1 MAVHSEPW
9 LSWTSADYKEIEQFD
24 AWESALNDSHLR
36 WDLSRRHS
44 DSFTGLMGLKDFGNL
59 RVVRCDCGPCSGH
72 RASRQIR
79 ADGGEYFGALLL
91 LEGQE
96 RVRQNGREMLLR
108 PHSMMIW
115 DSTKEIEFAVDSSIR
130 KITVFIPNR
139 PSYQVDS
146 LRRHCGEVI
155 ECGRGIPAVV
165 ASHLTTLAGEL
176 ESIDHLAGAS
186 TVDLTVELI
195 AAALEAREDQ
205 SLTLAQRELIAAI
218 ESNILENLADTELT
232 PAVIAQRFSISKRYL
247 HLLFA
252 RTDRTVCEFI
262 AGNRLGRARREL
274 LSSTTT
280 GESITAI
287 AGRVGFG
294 DPAHFSRLF
303 KQRYGLA
310 PRDFRRH

>member
-1 MAVHSEPW
+1 MAVQSEPW
-9 LSWTSADYKEIEQFD
+9 LSWTSADYREIEQYD
-24 AWESALNDSHLR
+24 AWEAALNDSHLR
-36 WDLSRRHS
+36 WDLSRRQGS
-44 DSFTGLMGLKDFGNL
+44 SFTGLMGLKDFGGL
-59 RVVRCDCGPCSGH
+59 RVVRCDCSPCSGH

-91 LEGQE
+91 LDGQE
-96 RVRQNGREMLLR
+96 RVRQNGHDALLR
-108 PHSMMIW
+108 PQSLMIW
-115 DSTKEIEFAVDSSIR
+115 DSTKEIDFAVDSRIR

-139 PSYQVDS
+139 PSYQVAS

-155 ECGRGIPAVV
+155 DCARGIPAVV

-176 ESIDHLAGAS
+176 ESIDHLAGAP

-195 AAALEAREDQ
+195 AAALDAREDQ
-205 SLTLAQRELIAAI
+205 SLTVAQRELVAAI
-218 ESNILENLADTELT
+218 ESDILENLADTELT

-262 AGNRLGRARREL
+262 TGNRLERARREL
-274 LSSTTT
+274 GSMAT

-303 KQRYGLA
+303 KQRYGVS
-310 PRDFRRH
+310 PRDFRRR